1 MIVKGMT
8 GQISRIVTEKDT
20 AKVVRSGSLPVLAT
34 PILSAVMEEAACKA
48 LASHLSGSETT
59 VGGSMHL
66 IHKAPTLPGHTF
78 TATATVSEVKG
89 RKITFQ
95 IVAADESGDIGE
107 AIHER
112 FLVDGQLFMEK
123 AAKRADSCD

>member
-1 MIVKGMT
+1 MT

-48 LASHLSGSETT
+48 LASHLSGGETT

-66 IHKAPTLPGHTF
+66 IHNAPTLPGHTF

>member
-8 GQISRIVTEKDT
+8 GQISRVITEKDT
-20 AKVVRSGSLPVLAT
+20 AKMVRSGSLPVLAT

-48 LASHLSGSETT
+48 IASHLSGNETT

-66 IHKAPTLPGHTF
+66 IHKAPTLVGHTF

-89 RKITFQ
+89 KKITFR
-95 IVAADESGDIGE
+95 IVAADENGDIGE

-112 FLVDGQLFMEK
+112 FLVDGQLLDRK
-123 AAKRADSCD
+123 SVV